1 MAFDIV
7 FDLVM
12 RDLGEVVPA
21 QSEEERENAVRRTEA
36 QISNLNR
43 QMILVFWAQGAK
55 SGPFHVTP
63 CELKS
68 PDRHNVPFK

>member
-21 QSEEERENAVRRTEA
+21 QSEEERENAVRRRLKS
-36 QISNLNR
+36 QIS
-43 QMILVFWAQGAK
+43 
-55 SGPFHVTP
+55 T
-63 CELKS
+63 
-68 PDRHNVPFK
+68 DR